1 MPDLLVT
8 LDAHCKEWFHVLYF
22 SNIGLKSSLVL
33 RVLIKL
39 LDHLSVFAVGFQFVA
54 QASMQLLQS

>member
-33 RVLIKL
+33 RVLMKL
-39 LDHLSVFAVGFQFVA
+39 LDHLSVFVGFQFVA
-54 QASMQLLQS
+54 QASMQLLRS